1 MQEDT
6 QLERLSSIISEFR
19 DDIIRIQN
27 FLESNNIEDTSPIF
41 DDTTLLD
48 EEINTFEQE
57 QKSFITDFFKILSIS
72 VLLGEYISIT
82 NFFEK
87 LNKIEEE
94 IKILPIYGEAL
105 SNRGGAQLGKI
116 SEQIVEVSSAITI
129 AIERYKDFC
138 KHIEN
143 AYSDN
148 KKDFVFE
155 RNNTLIEKQ
164 NQKDLALE
172 NEELILYFENILK
185 VNTIDHFLSSK
196 KESIVEILNIEF
208 YFKQPSIPFFKE
220 ISNIAFQKAIFLK
233 YKWNQRQD
241 VEVSYLEDGIH
252 KELNTQEITLP
263 KLKEWEDIIN
273 LQYEFQSHWQRSIT
287 NRVKSYLK
295 IENLKDDPPKF
306 IIHQLIKYY
315 KDIAP
320 DYKKGYQIA
329 DFLLEN
335 RKKLG
340 KYNYNAYVE
349 DIFCNYALNNA
360 FSCFL
365 EQETSI
371 GTIFSKYYETEEK
384 LTPIT
389 HNYFLKYKLLNK
401 VFELLLQKYKEVS
414 KEFFINEYQEY
425 LNKCKDILTSYKEYK
440 DWSLENFNYI
450 YLLPYE
456 ESLVNFEIESKIFPV
471 FFASSF
477 VLPPSHL
484 EIEKHYKEIEEKF
497 NKLNSYLEFSLFFN
511 NETKEIKNIKENIT
525 SFSDNQTKEINEIRE
540 SVKETDKRSIETL
553 TIFTAII
560 SFIIGNVALFQFIKT
575 FYEALIFILIYV
587 IALSVFVL
595 LIFVSTKGFEK
606 IISYW
611 RFLGGFYVVLIVI
624 LGGLFC
630 LRYHSEENETKEVE
644 ELKKRIEGIE
654 ELKKRI
660 ENIETLQKPSL
671 WKKPI
676 DKKTTII
683 SDTIN

>member
-1 MQEDT
+1 MQEN
-6 QLERLSSIISEFR
+6 QLDRLFSIISEFR
-19 DDIIRIQN
+19 EDINQIQN
-27 FLESNNIEDTSPIF
+27 FLESTNIEETSPIF

-48 EEINTFEQE
+48 TKINTFEQKQE
-57 QKSFITDFFKILSIS
+57 SFIIDFFKILSIS
-72 VLLGEYISIT
+72 VLLGEYIFIDD
-82 NFFEK
+82 FFQK
-87 LNKIEEE
+87 LNKIESE
-94 IKILPIYGEAL
+94 IKKLPTYWGVLNI
-105 SNRGGAQLGKI
+105 GGAQLRKI
-116 SEQIVEVSSAITI
+116 SEQIVGVSSAITI

-208 YFKQPSIPFFKE
+208 YFKQSAIPFFKE

-233 YKWNQRQD
+233 YKWNQRQE

-273 LQYEFQSHWQRSIT
+273 LQYEYQSHWQRSIS
-287 NRVKSYLK
+287 NRVRPYLK
-295 IENLKDDPPKF
+295 IEKLKENTPKV

-320 DYKKGYQIA
+320 DSKKSYQIA

-335 RKKLG
+335 RKNSG

-365 EQETSI
+365 KRETNI
-371 GTIFSKYYETEEK
+371 ENIFSKYYETEEK
-384 LTPIT
+384 LTSIT
-389 HNYFLKYKLLNK
+389 RNYFLKYKLLNK

-425 LNKCKDILTSYKEYK
+425 LNKCKDILTSYKEHK

-450 YLLPYE
+450 YLLPYK
-456 ESLVNFEIESKIFPV
+456 ESLVNFEIESKNLPV

-511 NETKEIKNIKENIT
+511 NETKEI
-525 SFSDNQTKEINEIRE
+525 NEIRE

-575 FYEALIFILIYV
+575 FIDAIIFILSYA
-587 IALSVFVL
+587 IALSIFVL
-595 LIFVSTKGFEK
+595 LIFISTKGVEK
-606 IISYW
+606 IKSYW
-611 RFLGGFYVVLIVI
+611 IFLGVFYVVLIVI

-644 ELKKRIEGIE
+644 ELKKRIE
-654 ELKKRI
+654 
-660 ENIETLQKPSL
+660 NIETLQKPSS
-671 WKKPI
+671 KMIEIPI
-676 DKKTTII
+676 NKTSIPDSI
-683 SDTIN
+683 H

>member
-6 QLERLSSIISEFR
+6 QLERVSSIISDFR

-41 DDTTLLD
+41 DSTTLLD
-48 EEINTFEQE
+48 ENINIFEQKQE
-57 QKSFITDFFKILSIS
+57 SFITNFFKTLSVS
-72 VLLGEYISIT
+72 VLLGEYISIAD
-82 NFFEK
+82 FFEK
-87 LNKIEEE
+87 LNKIESE
-94 IKILPIYGEAL
+94 IKKLPTYWGVLNI
-105 SNRGGAQLGKI
+105 GGAQLRKI
-116 SEQIVEVSSAITI
+116 SEQIVGVSSAITI

-208 YFKQPSIPFFKE
+208 YFKQSSIPFFKE

-233 YKWNQRQD
+233 YKWNQRQE

-273 LQYEFQSHWQRSIT
+273 LQYEFQSHWQKSIT

-295 IENLKDDPPKF
+295 IENLKEDTPKV

-320 DYKKGYQIA
+320 DSKKSYQIA

-335 RKKLG
+335 RKNSG

-365 EQETSI
+365 EQETNI
-371 GTIFSKYYETEEK
+371 ENIFSKYYETEEK
-384 LTPIT
+384 LTSIT
-389 HNYFLKYKLLNK
+389 RNYFPKYKLLNK

-456 ESLVNFEIESKIFPV
+456 ESLVNFEIESKNLPV

-484 EIEKHYKEIEEKF
+484 EIEKHYKKIEEKF

-511 NETKEIKNIKENIT
+511 NETN
-525 SFSDNQTKEINEIRE
+525 EINKIKE

-560 SFIIGNVALFQFIKT
+560 SFIIGYVALFQFIKT
-575 FYEALIFILIYV
+575 FIDAIIFILSYA
-587 IALSVFVL
+587 IALSIFVL
-595 LIFVSTKGFEK
+595 LIFVYTKEAEK
-606 IISYW
+606 IKSYW
-611 RFLGGFYVVLIVI
+611 RFLGGFYAVSILL

-630 LRYHSEENETKEVE
+630 LRYHFEENERKEVE
-644 ELKKRIEGIE
+644 ELKKRIESIE

-660 ENIETLQKPSL
+660 ENIETLQKPSS
-671 WKKPI
+671 KKIEIPI
-676 DKKTTII
+676 NKTSIPDSI
-683 SDTIN
+683 H

>member
-1 MQEDT
+1 M
-6 QLERLSSIISEFR
+6 
-19 DDIIRIQN
+19 
-27 FLESNNIEDTSPIF
+27 
-41 DDTTLLD
+41 
-48 EEINTFEQE
+48 
-57 QKSFITDFFKILSIS
+57 
-72 VLLGEYISIT
+72 
-82 NFFEK
+82 
-87 LNKIEEE
+87 
-94 IKILPIYGEAL
+94 
-105 SNRGGAQLGKI
+105 
-116 SEQIVEVSSAITI
+116 
-129 AIERYKDFC
+129 
-138 KHIEN
+138 
-143 AYSDN
+143 
-148 KKDFVFE
+148 
-155 RNNTLIEKQ
+155 
-164 NQKDLALE
+164 
-172 NEELILYFENILK
+172 
-185 VNTIDHFLSSK
+185 
-196 KESIVEILNIEF
+196 
-208 YFKQPSIPFFKE
+208 
-220 ISNIAFQKAIFLK
+220 K
-233 YKWNQRQD
+233 YKWNQRQE

-263 KLKEWEDIIN
+263 ELKEWENIIN

-295 IENLKDDPPKF
+295 IDNLKEDTPKVF
-306 IIHQLIKYY
+306 IHQLIKYY

-329 DFLLEN
+329 DFLIKS
-335 RKKLG
+335 RKNSE
-340 KYNYNAYVE
+340 KYNYDAYVE

-384 LTPIT
+384 LTSIT
-389 HNYFLKYKLLNK
+389 RNYFLKYKLLNK

-425 LNKCKDILTSYKEYK
+425 LNKCKKILSSYKEHK

-450 YLLPYE
+450 YLLPYK
-456 ESLVNFEIESKIFPV
+456 ESLVNFEIESKNLPV

-484 EIEKHYKEIEEKF
+484 EIEKHYKKIEEKF

-511 NETKEIKNIKENIT
+511 NETN
-525 SFSDNQTKEINEIRE
+525 EINKIKE
-540 SVKETDKRSIETL
+540 SVKGTEKRSVETL

-595 LIFVSTKGFEK
+595 LIFISTKGFKK

-611 RFLGGFYVVLIVI
+611 IFLAGFYAVLILL

-630 LRYHSEENETKEVE
+630 LRYRFEENERKEV
-644 ELKKRIEGIE
+644 E

-660 ENIETLQKPSL
+660 ENIETQQKTSL
-671 WKKPI
+671 EKRI

>member
-6 QLERLSSIISEFR
+6 LLERLSSIISDFR
-19 DDIIRIQN
+19 DEIIRIQT
-27 FLESNNIEDTSPIF
+27 FLESTNIEDIF

-48 EEINTFEQE
+48 AKINTFEQE
-57 QKSFITDFFKILSIS
+57 QESFITDFFKILSIS

-87 LNKIEEE
+87 LKKLEDE
-94 IKILPIYGEAL
+94 IKKLPSYDGVVSSRKI
-105 SNRGGAQLGKI
+105 GAQLRKI
-116 SEQIVEVSSAITI
+116 SEQIIGVSSAITI
-129 AIERYKDFC
+129 AIEYYKDFC

-196 KESIVEILNIEF
+196 KESIIEILNIEF
-208 YFKQPSIPFFKE
+208 YFKQSSIPFFKE

-233 YKWNQRQD
+233 YKWNQRQE
-241 VEVSYLEDGIH
+241 VEFSYLEDGSH

-263 KLKEWEDIIN
+263 KLKKWEDIIN
-273 LQYEFQSHWQRSIT
+273 SQYEFQSHWQKSII

-295 IENLKDDPPKF
+295 IENLKDDTPKF

-320 DYKKGYQIA
+320 DSKKSYQIA

-335 RKKLG
+335 RKNSG
-340 KYNYNAYVE
+340 KYNYNTYVE

-371 GTIFSKYYETEEK
+371 ENIFSKYYETEEK
-384 LTPIT
+384 LTSIT
-389 HNYFLKYKLLNK
+389 RNYFLKYKLLNK

-414 KEFFINEYQEY
+414 KEIFINEYQEY

-456 ESLVNFEIESKIFPV
+456 ESLVNFEIESEIFPI

-511 NETKEIKNIKENIT
+511 NETKEIKEIK
-525 SFSDNQTKEINEIRE
+525 E
-540 SVKETDKRSIETL
+540 SVKQTDKRSVETL

-575 FYEALIFILIYV
+575 FIDAIIFILIYA
-587 IALSVFVL
+587 IALSIFVL
-595 LIFVSTKGFEK
+595 LIFVSTKELEK
-606 IISYW
+606 IKSYKKI
-611 RFLGGFYVVLIVI
+611 LICFYAVSI
-624 LGGLFC
+624 LLLVALFC
-630 LRYHSEENETKEVE
+630 LRYHFEENETKEVE
-644 ELKKRIEGIE
+644 ELKKRIE
-654 ELKKRI
+654 
-660 ENIETLQKPSL
+660 NIEALQHSSI
-671 WKKPI
+671 KK
-676 DKKTTII
+676 K
-683 SDTIN
+683 NYNR

>member
-1 MQEDT
+1 MQEN
-6 QLERLSSIISEFR
+6 QLDRLFSIISEFR
-19 DDIIRIQN
+19 EDIDQIQN
-27 FLESNNIEDTSPIF
+27 FLESNNIEDASPIF
-41 DDTTLLD
+41 DDTTLLGA
-48 EEINTFEQE
+48 EIDAFRQKQE
-57 QKSFITDFFKILSIS
+57 SFIIDFFRILSIS
-72 VLLGEYISIT
+72 VLLGEYIFIA

-87 LNKIEEE
+87 LNKIEDE
-94 IKILPIYGEAL
+94 IKKLPTYDGVVSSREIA
-105 SNRGGAQLGKI
+105 AQLRKI
-116 SEQIVEVSSAITI
+116 SEQIIDLSSAITI
-129 AIERYKDFC
+129 AIERYKDFY

-148 KKDFVFE
+148 KKDCIFE
-155 RNNTLIEKQ
+155 INSTLIKKQ

-172 NEELILYFENILK
+172 NKELISYFENILK

-196 KESIVEILNIEF
+196 KESIIEILNIEF
-208 YFKQPSIPFFKE
+208 YFKQSPIPFFTE
-220 ISNIAFQKAIFLK
+220 ISKVAFQKANFLK
-233 YKWNQRQD
+233 YKWKQRQE
-241 VEVSYLEDGIH
+241 VEFSYLEDGIH

-263 KLKEWEDIIN
+263 ELKEWENIIN
-273 LQYEFQSHWQRSIT
+273 SQYEYQSNWQRSIT

-295 IENLKDDPPKF
+295 IENLKDDIPKF

-315 KDIAP
+315 KDIGP

-329 DFLLEN
+329 DFLIKS
-335 RKKLG
+335 RKNSE
-340 KYNYNAYVE
+340 KYNYDAYVE

-384 LTPIT
+384 LTSIT
-389 HNYFLKYKLLNK
+389 RNYFLKYKLLNK

-414 KEFFINEYQEY
+414 KEIFINEYQGY
-425 LNKCKDILTSYKEYK
+425 LNKCKEILISYKEHK

-456 ESLVNFEIESKIFPV
+456 ESLVNFEIESEIFSV

-525 SFSDNQTKEINEIRE
+525 SFSDNQTKEINEIKE
-540 SVKETDKRSIETL
+540 SVKQTDKRSVETL

-575 FYEALIFILIYV
+575 FYEALIFILIYA
-587 IALSVFVL
+587 IALSAFVL
-595 LIFVSTKGFEK
+595 LIFVSTKGVEK
-606 IISYW
+606 IKSYKKILIW
-611 RFLGGFYVVLIVI
+611 FYAVSILL
-624 LGGLFC
+624 LGGLFYLC
-630 LRYHSEENETKEVE
+630 YHFEENEMKEVE
-644 ELKKRIEGIE
+644 ELKKKIEGIE

-660 ENIETLQKPSL
+660 ENIETLQKPSSE
-671 WKKPI
+671 KTI
-676 DKKTTII
+676 EKKTTII

>member
-1 MQEDT
+1 MQEN
-6 QLERLSSIISEFR
+6 QLDRLFSIISEFR
-19 DDIIRIQN
+19 EDINQIQN
-27 FLESNNIEDTSPIF
+27 FLESTNIEETSPIF

-48 EEINTFEQE
+48 AEINTFEQE
-57 QKSFITDFFKILSIS
+57 QESFITDFFKILSIS

-87 LNKIEEE
+87 LKKIEDE
-94 IKILPIYGEAL
+94 IKKLLTYDGVVSSREIA
-105 SNRGGAQLGKI
+105 AQSRKI
-116 SEQIVEVSSAITI
+116 SEQIIGVSSAITI

-196 KESIVEILNIEF
+196 KESIVEILNVEF
-208 YFKQPSIPFFKE
+208 YFKQHLSPLLKDTFEDIL
-220 ISNIAFQKAIFLK
+220 NIIFQKLNFFK
-233 YKWNQRQD
+233 YKWKQRQE
-241 VEVSYLEDGIH
+241 VEFSYLEDGSH

-263 KLKEWEDIIN
+263 ELKKWENIIN
-273 LQYEFQSHWQRSIT
+273 LQYEFQTHWQRNIT
-287 NRVKSYLK
+287 NRVKPYLK
-295 IENLKDDPPKF
+295 IENLKEDTPKVF
-306 IIHQLIKYY
+306 IHQLIKYY

-329 DFLLEN
+329 DFLIKS
-335 RKKLG
+335 RKNSE
-340 KYNYNAYVE
+340 KYNYDAYVE
-349 DIFCNYALNNA
+349 DILCNYALNNA

-365 EQETSI
+365 KEETSI
-371 GTIFSKYYETEEK
+371 ENIFSKYYETEEK
-384 LTPIT
+384 LTSIT
-389 HNYFLKYKLLNK
+389 RNYFLKYKLLNK

-414 KEFFINEYQEY
+414 KEIFINEYQGY

-456 ESLVNFEIESKIFPV
+456 ESLVNFKIESEIFPI

-511 NETKEIKNIKENIT
+511 NETN
-525 SFSDNQTKEINEIRE
+525 EINKIKE

-560 SFIIGNVALFQFIKT
+560 SFIIGDVALFQFIKT
-575 FYEALIFILIYV
+575 FIDAIIFILSYA
-587 IALSVFVL
+587 IALSIFVL
-595 LIFVSTKGFEK
+595 LIFVYTKEAEK
-606 IISYW
+606 IKSYW
-611 RFLGGFYVVLIVI
+611 RFLGGFYAVSILL

-630 LRYHSEENETKEVE
+630 LRYHFEENERKEVE
-644 ELKKRIEGIE
+644 ELKKRIESIE

-660 ENIETLQKPSL
+660 ENIETLQKPSS
-671 WKKPI
+671 KKIEIPI
-676 DKKTTII
+676 NKTSIPDSI
-683 SDTIN
+683 H

>member
-1 MQEDT
+1 MQEN
-6 QLERLSSIISEFR
+6 QLDRLFSIISEFR
-19 DDIIRIQN
+19 EDINQIQN
-27 FLESNNIEDTSPIF
+27 FLEDNNIEETSPIF
-41 DDTTLLD
+41 DSTTLLD
-48 EEINTFEQE
+48 EKINIFEQKQE
-57 QKSFITDFFKILSIS
+57 SFITNFFKTLSVS
-72 VLLGEYISIT
+72 VLLGEYISIAD
-82 NFFEK
+82 FFEK
-87 LNKIEEE
+87 LNKIEDE
-94 IKILPIYGEAL
+94 IKKLPTYDGVV
-105 SNRGGAQLGKI
+105 SNREIVAQLRKI
-116 SEQIVEVSSAITI
+116 SEQIIGLSSAITI
-129 AIERYKDFC
+129 AIECYKDFY

-148 KKDFVFE
+148 KKDFIFE
-155 RNNTLIEKQ
+155 INSTLIK
-164 NQKDLALE
+164 NQKDLPPIHK
-172 NEELILYFENILK
+172 ELISYFQNILK

-196 KESIVEILNIEF
+196 KESIIEILNVEF
-208 YFKQPSIPFFKE
+208 FFKQSPPPSFKD
-220 ISNIAFQKAIFLK
+220 IYNIAFQKANFLK
-233 YKWNQRQD
+233 YKWNQRQE
-241 VEVSYLEDGIH
+241 VEVSYLEDGSH

-263 KLKEWEDIIN
+263 ELKKWEDIIN
-273 LQYEFQSHWQRSIT
+273 SQYEFQSHRQKSIT

-295 IENLKDDPPKF
+295 IENLKDDTPKF

-329 DFLLEN
+329 DFLIKS
-335 RKKLG
+335 RKNSE
-340 KYNYNAYVE
+340 KYNYDAYVE

-365 EQETSI
+365 KQETSI
-371 GTIFSKYYETEEK
+371 ENIFSKYYETEEK
-384 LTPIT
+384 LTSIT
-389 HNYFLKYKLLNK
+389 RNYFLKYKFLNK
-401 VFELLLQKYKEVS
+401 VFELLLQKCKEVS

-450 YLLPYE
+450 YLLPYK
-456 ESLVNFEIESKIFPV
+456 ESLVDFKIESKNLPI

-575 FYEALIFILIYV
+575 FIDAIIFILSYA
-587 IALSVFVL
+587 IALSIFVL
-595 LIFVSTKGFEK
+595 LIFVFTKGVEK
-606 IISYW
+606 IKSYKNILIW
-611 RFLGGFYVVLIVI
+611 FYLALIVI

-630 LRYHSEENETKEVE
+630 LRYHFEENEMEEVE
-644 ELKKRIEGIE
+644 ELKKKIEGIE

-660 ENIETLQKPSL
+660 ENIETLQKPSS
-671 WKKPI
+671 KKIEIPI
-676 DKKTTII
+676 NKTSIPDSI
-683 SDTIN
+683 H

>member
-1 MQEDT
+1 M
-6 QLERLSSIISEFR
+6 
-19 DDIIRIQN
+19 
-27 FLESNNIEDTSPIF
+27 
-41 DDTTLLD
+41 
-48 EEINTFEQE
+48 
-57 QKSFITDFFKILSIS
+57 
-72 VLLGEYISIT
+72 
-82 NFFEK
+82 
-87 LNKIEEE
+87 
-94 IKILPIYGEAL
+94 
-105 SNRGGAQLGKI
+105 
-116 SEQIVEVSSAITI
+116 
-129 AIERYKDFC
+129 
-138 KHIEN
+138 
-143 AYSDN
+143 
-148 KKDFVFE
+148 
-155 RNNTLIEKQ
+155 
-164 NQKDLALE
+164 
-172 NEELILYFENILK
+172 
-185 VNTIDHFLSSK
+185 
-196 KESIVEILNIEF
+196 
-208 YFKQPSIPFFKE
+208 
-220 ISNIAFQKAIFLK
+220 K
-233 YKWNQRQD
+233 YKWNQRQE

-273 LQYEFQSHWQRSIT
+273 LQYEYQSHWQRSIS
-287 NRVKSYLK
+287 NRVRPYLK
-295 IENLKDDPPKF
+295 IEKLKENTPKV

-320 DYKKGYQIA
+320 DSKKSYQIA

-335 RKKLG
+335 RKNSG

-371 GTIFSKYYETEEK
+371 ENIFSKYYETEEK
-384 LTPIT
+384 LTSIT
-389 HNYFLKYKLLNK
+389 RNYFLKYKLLNK

-425 LNKCKDILTSYKEYK
+425 LNKCKDILTSYKEHK

-450 YLLPYE
+450 YLLPYK
-456 ESLVNFEIESKIFPV
+456 ESLVNFEIESKNLPV

-511 NETKEIKNIKENIT
+511 NETKEI
-525 SFSDNQTKEINEIRE
+525 NEIRE

-575 FYEALIFILIYV
+575 FIDAIIFILSYA
-587 IALSVFVL
+587 IALSIFVL
-595 LIFVSTKGFEK
+595 LIFISTKGVEK
-606 IISYW
+606 IKSYW
-611 RFLGGFYVVLIVI
+611 IFLGVFYVVLIVI

-644 ELKKRIEGIE
+644 ELKKRIE
-654 ELKKRI
+654 
-660 ENIETLQKPSL
+660 NIETLQKPSS
-671 WKKPI
+671 KMIEIPI
-676 DKKTTII
+676 NKTSIPDSI
-683 SDTIN
+683 H

>member
-1 MQEDT
+1 MQEN
-6 QLERLSSIISEFR
+6 QLDRLFSIISEFR
-19 DDIIRIQN
+19 EDINQIQN
-27 FLESNNIEDTSPIF
+27 FLESTNIEETSPIF

-48 EEINTFEQE
+48 AEINTFEQE
-57 QKSFITDFFKILSIS
+57 QESFIIDFFKILSIS
-72 VLLGEYISIT
+72 VLLGEYIFIDD
-82 NFFEK
+82 FFQK
-87 LNKIEEE
+87 LNKIESE
-94 IKILPIYGEAL
+94 IKKLPTYWGVLNI
-105 SNRGGAQLGKI
+105 GGAQLRKI
-116 SEQIVEVSSAITI
+116 SEQIVGVSSAITI

-208 YFKQPSIPFFKE
+208 YFKQSSIPFFKE

-233 YKWNQRQD
+233 YKWNQRQE
-241 VEVSYLEDGIH
+241 VKVSYLEDGSH

-263 KLKEWEDIIN
+263 ELKKWEDIIN
-273 LQYEFQSHWQRSIT
+273 SQQYEYQSHWQRSVT
-287 NRVKSYLK
+287 KNRVISYLK
-295 IENLKDDPPKF
+295 IENLKENTPKF

-329 DFLLEN
+329 DFLFKS
-335 RKKLG
+335 RKNSE
-340 KYNYNAYVE
+340 KYNYDAYVE

-365 EQETSI
+365 KRETSI
-371 GTIFSKYYETEEK
+371 ENIFSKYYETEEK
-384 LTPIT
+384 LTSIT
-389 HNYFLKYKLLNK
+389 RNYFLKYKLLNK

-414 KEFFINEYQEY
+414 KEIFINKYEVY

-456 ESLVNFEIESKIFPV
+456 ESLVNFEIESEIFPV

-511 NETKEIKNIKENIT
+511 NETKEIKSIKENIT
-525 SFSDNQTKEINEIRE
+525 LFSDNQTKEINEIKE
-540 SVKETDKRSIETL
+540 SVKQTDKRSIETL

-560 SFIIGNVALFQFIKT
+560 SFIIGNVALFKFIKT
-575 FYEALIFILIYV
+575 FYEALIFILIYA
-587 IALSVFVL
+587 IALSIFVL
-595 LIFVSTKGFEK
+595 LIFVSTKGVEEIKSYKK
-606 IISYW
+606 ILIW
-611 RFLGGFYVVLIVI
+611 FYAVSILL

-630 LRYHSEENETKEVE
+630 LRYHFEENERKEVE
-644 ELKKRIEGIE
+644 ELKKRIEKIDA
-654 ELKKRI
+654 LQHSSIKKKNYNR
-660 ENIETLQKPSL
+660 
-671 WKKPI
+671 
-676 DKKTTII
+676 
-683 SDTIN
+683 

>member
-6 QLERLSSIISEFR
+6 QLERLSSIISDFR

-27 FLESNNIEDTSPIF
+27 FLESTNIEETSPIF

-48 EEINTFEQE
+48 AEINTFEQE
-57 QKSFITDFFKILSIS
+57 QESFIIDFFKILSIS
-72 VLLGEYISIT
+72 VLLGEYIFIDD
-82 NFFEK
+82 FFQK
-87 LNKIEEE
+87 LNKIESE
-94 IKILPIYGEAL
+94 IKKLPTYWGVLNI
-105 SNRGGAQLGKI
+105 GGAQLRKI
-116 SEQIVEVSSAITI
+116 SEQIVGVSSAITI

-208 YFKQPSIPFFKE
+208 YFKQSSIPFFKE
-220 ISNIAFQKAIFLK
+220 ISNIAFQKANFLK
-233 YKWNQRQD
+233 YKWNQRQE
-241 VEVSYLEDGIH
+241 VEVSYLEDGSH

-263 KLKEWEDIIN
+263 ELKKWEDIIN
-273 LQYEFQSHWQRSIT
+273 LQYEFQTHWQRNIT
-287 NRVKSYLK
+287 NRVKPYLK
-295 IENLKDDPPKF
+295 IENLKEDTPKF

-320 DYKKGYQIA
+320 DYKRGYQIA
-329 DFLLEN
+329 DFLIKS
-335 RKKLG
+335 RKNSG
-340 KYNYNAYVE
+340 KYKYNTYVE

-371 GTIFSKYYETEEK
+371 ENIFSKYYETEEK
-384 LTPIT
+384 LTSIT
-389 HNYFLKYKLLNK
+389 RNYFLKYKLLNK

-414 KEFFINEYQEY
+414 KEIFINEYQEY
-425 LNKCKDILTSYKEYK
+425 LDKCKDILTSYKEYK

-456 ESLVNFEIESKIFPV
+456 ESLVNFEIESEKFPV

-511 NETKEIKNIKENIT
+511 NETN
-525 SFSDNQTKEINEIRE
+525 EINKIKE
-540 SVKETDKRSIETL
+540 SVKQTDKRSVETL

-560 SFIIGNVALFQFIKT
+560 SFIIGNVSLFQFIKA
-575 FYEALIFILIYV
+575 FYEALIFILIYA
-587 IALSVFVL
+587 IALSAFVL
-595 LIFVSTKGFEK
+595 LIFVSTKGVEK
-606 IISYW
+606 IKSYKKIFIW
-611 RFLGGFYVVLIVI
+611 FYAVSILL

-630 LRYHSEENETKEVE
+630 LRYHFEENKRKEVE
-644 ELKKRIEGIE
+644 ELKKRIE
-654 ELKKRI
+654 
-660 ENIETLQKPSL
+660 NIEALQHSSI
-671 WKKPI
+671 KK
-676 DKKTTII
+676 K
-683 SDTIN
+683 NYNR

>member
-1 MQEDT
+1 MQEN
-6 QLERLSSIISEFR
+6 QLDRLFSITSEFKE
-19 DDIIRIQN
+19 DINQIQN
-27 FLESNNIEDTSPIF
+27 FLENSNVEETSPMF
-41 DDTTLLD
+41 DDTTLFD
-48 EEINTFEQE
+48 EEINAFEQE
-57 QKSFITDFFKILSIS
+57 QESFIIDFFKILSIS
-72 VLLGEYISIT
+72 VLLGEYIFIDD
-82 NFFEK
+82 FFQK
-87 LNKIEEE
+87 LNKIESE
-94 IKILPIYGEAL
+94 IKKLPTYWGVLNI
-105 SNRGGAQLGKI
+105 GGVQLRKI
-116 SEQIVEVSSAITI
+116 SEQIVGVSSAITI

-143 AYSDN
+143 AYSDD
-148 KKDFVFE
+148 KKDFIFE

-196 KESIVEILNIEF
+196 KESIIEILNIEF
-208 YFKQPSIPFFKE
+208 YFKQSPIPFFTE
-220 ISNIAFQKAIFLK
+220 ISKVAFQKANFLK
-233 YKWNQRQD
+233 YKWKQRQE
-241 VEVSYLEDGIH
+241 VEFSYLEDGIH

-273 LQYEFQSHWQRSIT
+273 SQQYEYQSHWQRSVT
-287 NRVKSYLK
+287 KNRVISYLK
-295 IENLKDDPPKF
+295 IENLKDDTPKF

-329 DFLLEN
+329 DFLIKS
-335 RKKLG
+335 RKNSE
-340 KYNYNAYVE
+340 KYNYDAYVE

-365 EQETSI
+365 KQETSI
-371 GTIFSKYYETEEK
+371 ENIFSKYYETEEK
-384 LTPIT
+384 LTSIT
-389 HNYFLKYKLLNK
+389 RNYFLKYKLLNK

-414 KEFFINEYQEY
+414 KDFFINEYQEY
-425 LNKCKDILTSYKEYK
+425 LNKCKEILISYKEYK

-456 ESLVNFEIESKIFPV
+456 ESVVNFEIENKNLPV

-511 NETKEIKNIKENIT
+511 NETKEIKDIKENIT
-525 SFSDNQTKEINEIRE
+525 LFSDNQTKEINEIKE
-540 SVKETDKRSIETL
+540 SVKQTDKRSVETL

-575 FYEALIFILIYV
+575 FYEALIFILIYA
-587 IALSVFVL
+587 IALSAFVL
-595 LIFVSTKGFEK
+595 LIFVSTKGVEK
-606 IISYW
+606 IKSYKKILIW
-611 RFLGGFYVVLIVI
+611 FYAVSILLLGV
-624 LGGLFC
+624 LFC

-644 ELKKRIEGIE
+644 ELKK
-654 ELKKRI
+654 KI
-660 ENIETLQKPSL
+660 ENIEALQHSSI
-671 WKKPI
+671 KK
-676 DKKTTII
+676 K
-683 SDTIN
+683 NYNR

>member
-6 QLERLSSIISEFR
+6 QLERLSSIISDFR

-27 FLESNNIEDTSPIF
+27 FLESTNIEETSPIF

-48 EEINTFEQE
+48 AEINTFEQE
-57 QKSFITDFFKILSIS
+57 QESFIIDFFKILSIS
-72 VLLGEYISIT
+72 VLLGEYIFIDD
-82 NFFEK
+82 FFQK
-87 LNKIEEE
+87 LNKIESE
-94 IKILPIYGEAL
+94 IKKLPTYWGVLNI
-105 SNRGGAQLGKI
+105 GGAQLRKI
-116 SEQIVEVSSAITI
+116 SEQIVGVSSAITI

-208 YFKQPSIPFFKE
+208 YFKQSSIPFFKE
-220 ISNIAFQKAIFLK
+220 ISNIAFQKANFLK
-233 YKWNQRQD
+233 YKWNQRQE
-241 VEVSYLEDGIH
+241 VEVSYLEDGSH

-263 KLKEWEDIIN
+263 ELKKWEDIIN
-273 LQYEFQSHWQRSIT
+273 LQYEFQTHWQRNIT
-287 NRVKSYLK
+287 NRVKPYLK
-295 IENLKDDPPKF
+295 IENLKEDTPKVF
-306 IIHQLIKYY
+306 IHQLIKYY

-335 RKKLG
+335 RKNSG
-340 KYNYNAYVE
+340 KYNYNTYVE

-365 EQETSI
+365 KQETSI
-371 GTIFSKYYETEEK
+371 ENIFSKYYETEEK
-384 LTPIT
+384 LTSIT
-389 HNYFLKYKLLNK
+389 RNYFLKYKLLNK

-414 KEFFINEYQEY
+414 KEIFINKYQEY

-456 ESLVNFEIESKIFPV
+456 ESLVNFEIESEIFPV

-484 EIEKHYKEIEEKF
+484 EIEKHYKEIEEKY

-511 NETKEIKNIKENIT
+511 NETN
-525 SFSDNQTKEINEIRE
+525 EINKIKE
-540 SVKETDKRSIETL
+540 SVKGTEKRSVETL

-560 SFIIGNVALFQFIKT
+560 SFIIGNVSLFQFIKA
-575 FYEALIFILIYV
+575 FYEALIFILIYA
-587 IALSVFVL
+587 IALSAFVL
-595 LIFVSTKGFEK
+595 LIFVSTIRG
-606 IISYW
+606 
-611 RFLGGFYVVLIVI
+611 
-624 LGGLFC
+624 
-630 LRYHSEENETKEVE
+630 
-644 ELKKRIEGIE
+644 
-654 ELKKRI
+654 
-660 ENIETLQKPSL
+660 
-671 WKKPI
+671 
-676 DKKTTII
+676 
-683 SDTIN
+683 

>member
-1 MQEDT
+1 MQEN
-6 QLERLSSIISEFR
+6 QLDRLFSIISEFR
-19 DDIIRIQN
+19 EDINQIQN
-27 FLESNNIEDTSPIF
+27 FLESTNIEETSPIF

-48 EEINTFEQE
+48 TKINTFEQKQE
-57 QKSFITDFFKILSIS
+57 SFIIDFFKILSIS
-72 VLLGEYISIT
+72 VLLGEYIFIDD
-82 NFFEK
+82 FFQK
-87 LNKIEEE
+87 LNKIESE
-94 IKILPIYGEAL
+94 IKKLPTYWGVLNI
-105 SNRGGAQLGKI
+105 GGAQLRKI
-116 SEQIVEVSSAITI
+116 SEQIVGVSSAITI

-208 YFKQPSIPFFKE
+208 YFKQSSIPFFKE

-233 YKWNQRQD
+233 YKWNQRQE

-273 LQYEFQSHWQRSIT
+273 LQYEFQSHWQKSIT

-295 IENLKDDPPKF
+295 IENLKEDTPKV

-320 DYKKGYQIA
+320 DSKKSYQIA

-335 RKKLG
+335 RKNSG

-365 EQETSI
+365 EQETNI
-371 GTIFSKYYETEEK
+371 ENIFSKYYETEEK
-384 LTPIT
+384 LTSIT
-389 HNYFLKYKLLNK
+389 RNYFPKYKLLNK

-456 ESLVNFEIESKIFPV
+456 ESLVNFEIESKNLPV

-484 EIEKHYKEIEEKF
+484 EIEKHYKKIEEKF

-511 NETKEIKNIKENIT
+511 NETN
-525 SFSDNQTKEINEIRE
+525 EINKIKE

-560 SFIIGNVALFQFIKT
+560 SFIIGDVALFQFIKT
-575 FYEALIFILIYV
+575 FIDAIIFILSYA
-587 IALSVFVL
+587 IALSIFVL
-595 LIFVSTKGFEK
+595 LIFVYTKEAEK
-606 IISYW
+606 IKSYW
-611 RFLGGFYVVLIVI
+611 RFLGGFYAVSILL

-630 LRYHSEENETKEVE
+630 LRYHFEENERKEVE
-644 ELKKRIEGIE
+644 ELKKRIESIE

-660 ENIETLQKPSL
+660 ENIETLQKPSS
-671 WKKPI
+671 KKIEIPI
-676 DKKTTII
+676 NKTSIPDSI
-683 SDTIN
+683 H

>member
-6 QLERLSSIISEFR
+6 QLERLSSIISDFR

-27 FLESNNIEDTSPIF
+27 FLESTNIEETSPIF

-48 EEINTFEQE
+48 AEINTFEQE
-57 QKSFITDFFKILSIS
+57 QESFIIDFFKILSIS
-72 VLLGEYISIT
+72 VLLGEYIFIDD
-82 NFFEK
+82 FFQK
-87 LNKIEEE
+87 LNKIESE
-94 IKILPIYGEAL
+94 IKKLPTYWGVLNI
-105 SNRGGAQLGKI
+105 GGAQLQKI
-116 SEQIVEVSSAITI
+116 SEQIVGVSSAITI

-208 YFKQPSIPFFKE
+208 YFKQSSIPFFKE
-220 ISNIAFQKAIFLK
+220 ISNIAFQKANFLK
-233 YKWNQRQD
+233 YKWNQRQE
-241 VEVSYLEDGIH
+241 VEVSYLEDGSH

-263 KLKEWEDIIN
+263 ELKKWEDIIN
-273 LQYEFQSHWQRSIT
+273 LQYEFQTHWQRNIT
-287 NRVKSYLK
+287 NRVKPYLK
-295 IENLKDDPPKF
+295 IENLKEDTPKVF
-306 IIHQLIKYY
+306 IHQLIKYY

-335 RKKLG
+335 RKNSG
-340 KYNYNAYVE
+340 KYNYNTYVE

-365 EQETSI
+365 KQETSI
-371 GTIFSKYYETEEK
+371 ENIFSKYYETEEK
-384 LTPIT
+384 LTSIT
-389 HNYFLKYKLLNK
+389 RNYFLKYKLLNK

-414 KEFFINEYQEY
+414 KEIFINKYQEY

-456 ESLVNFEIESKIFPV
+456 ESLVNFEIESEIFPV

-484 EIEKHYKEIEEKF
+484 EIEKHYKEIEEKY

-511 NETKEIKNIKENIT
+511 NETN
-525 SFSDNQTKEINEIRE
+525 EINKIKE
-540 SVKETDKRSIETL
+540 SVKGTEKRSVETL

-560 SFIIGNVALFQFIKT
+560 SFIIGNVSLFQFIKA
-575 FYEALIFILIYV
+575 FYEALIFILIYA
-587 IALSVFVL
+587 IALSAFVL
-595 LIFVSTKGFEK
+595 LIFVSTKGVEK
-606 IISYW
+606 IKSYKKIFIW
-611 RFLGGFYVVLIVI
+611 FYAVSILL

-630 LRYHSEENETKEVE
+630 LRYHFEENERKEVE
-644 ELKKRIEGIE
+644 ELKKRIEKIE
-654 ELKKRI
+654 ALQHSSIKKKNYNR
-660 ENIETLQKPSL
+660 
-671 WKKPI
+671 
-676 DKKTTII
+676 
-683 SDTIN
+683 

>member
-6 QLERLSSIISEFR
+6 QLERLSSIISEFKE
-19 DDIIRIQN
+19 DIIQIQT
-27 FLESNNIEDTSPIF
+27 FLESNNIEDTSPMF
-41 DDTTLLD
+41 DNTTLFD
-48 EEINTFEQE
+48 EEINAFEQE
-57 QKSFITDFFKILSIS
+57 QESFIIDFFRILSIS
-72 VLLGEYISIT
+72 VLLGEYISIAD
-82 NFFEK
+82 FFQK
-87 LNKIEEE
+87 LNKIEKE
-94 IKILPIYGEAL
+94 IKKLPIYGEAL
-105 SNRGGAQLGKI
+105 SNRGGTPLRKI
-116 SEQIVEVSSAITI
+116 SEQIVGIGSAITI

-148 KKDFVFE
+148 KKDFIFE
-155 RNNTLIEKQ
+155 INSTLEK
-164 NQKDLALE
+164 NQKDLPPIHK
-172 NEELILYFENILK
+172 ELISYFQNILK

-208 YFKQPSIPFFKE
+208 YFKQSPIPFFTE
-220 ISNIAFQKAIFLK
+220 ISNIAFQKANFLK
-233 YKWNQRQD
+233 YKWKQRQE
-241 VEVSYLEDGIH
+241 VEFSYLEDSTH

-263 KLKEWEDIIN
+263 ELKEWENIIN
-273 LQYEFQSHWQRSIT
+273 LQYEFQSHWQKSIT

-295 IENLKDDPPKF
+295 IENLKDDTPKF

-329 DFLLEN
+329 DFLIKS
-335 RKKLG
+335 RKNSE
-340 KYNYNAYVE
+340 KYNYDAYVE

-365 EQETSI
+365 KQETSI
-371 GTIFSKYYETEEK
+371 ENIFSKYYETEEK
-384 LTPIT
+384 LTSIT
-389 HNYFLKYKLLNK
+389 RNYFLKYKFLNK
-401 VFELLLQKYKEVS
+401 VFELLLQKCKEVS

-450 YLLPYE
+450 YLLPYK
-456 ESLVNFEIESKIFPV
+456 ESLVDFKIESKNLPI

-484 EIEKHYKEIEEKF
+484 EIEKHYKEIEEKY
-497 NKLNSYLEFSLFFN
+497 NKLNSYLEFTLFFN
-511 NETKEIKNIKENIT
+511 NETNEINKIKESIKGT
-525 SFSDNQTKEINEIRE
+525 E
-540 SVKETDKRSIETL
+540 KRSVETL

-595 LIFVSTKGFEK
+595 LIFVSTKGFKK
-606 IISYW
+606 IIFYW
-611 RFLGGFYVVLIVI
+611 RFLGCFYAVLILL

-630 LRYHSEENETKEVE
+630 LRYHFEENETKEVE
-644 ELKKRIEGIE
+644 ELKKRIEKIE
-654 ELKKRI
+654 ALQHSSIKKKNYNR
-660 ENIETLQKPSL
+660 
-671 WKKPI
+671 
-676 DKKTTII
+676 
-683 SDTIN
+683 

>member
-1 MQEDT
+1 MQEN
-6 QLERLSSIISEFR
+6 QLDRLFSIISEFR
-19 DDIIRIQN
+19 EDINQIQN
-27 FLESNNIEDTSPIF
+27 FLEDNNIEETSPIF

-48 EEINTFEQE
+48 TKINTFEQKQE
-57 QKSFITDFFKILSIS
+57 SFIIDFFKILSIS
-72 VLLGEYISIT
+72 VLLGEYIFIDD
-82 NFFEK
+82 FFQK
-87 LNKIEEE
+87 LNKIESE
-94 IKILPIYGEAL
+94 IKKLPTYWGVLNI
-105 SNRGGAQLGKI
+105 GGAQLRKI
-116 SEQIVEVSSAITI
+116 SEQIVGVSSAITI

-208 YFKQPSIPFFKE
+208 YFKQSPIPFFKE
-220 ISNIAFQKAIFLK
+220 NSNIAFQKANFLK
-233 YKWNQRQD
+233 YKWKQRQE
-241 VEVSYLEDGIH
+241 VEFSYLEDSTH

-263 KLKEWEDIIN
+263 ELKEWENIIN
-273 LQYEFQSHWQRSIT
+273 LQYEYQSNWQKSIT

-295 IENLKDDPPKF
+295 IENLKDDTPKF

-329 DFLLEN
+329 DFLIKS
-335 RKKLG
+335 RKNSE
-340 KYNYNAYVE
+340 KYNYDAYVE

-365 EQETSI
+365 KQETGI
-371 GTIFSKYYETEEK
+371 ENIFSKYYETEEK
-384 LTPIT
+384 LTSIT
-389 HNYFLKYKLLNK
+389 RNYFLKYKFLNK
-401 VFELLLQKYKEVS
+401 VFELLLQKCKEVS

-450 YLLPYE
+450 YLLPYK
-456 ESLVNFEIESKIFPV
+456 ESLVDFKIESKNLPI

-484 EIEKHYKEIEEKF
+484 EIEKHYKEIEEKY
-497 NKLNSYLEFSLFFN
+497 NKLNSYLEFTLFFN
-511 NETKEIKNIKENIT
+511 NETNEINKIKESIKGT
-525 SFSDNQTKEINEIRE
+525 E
-540 SVKETDKRSIETL
+540 KRSVETL

-595 LIFVSTKGFEK
+595 LIFVSTKGFKK

-611 RFLGGFYVVLIVI
+611 RFLGCFYAVLILL

-630 LRYHSEENETKEVE
+630 LRYHFEENETKEVE
-644 ELKKRIEGIE
+644 ELKKKIEGIE

-660 ENIETLQKPSL
+660 ENIEILQKPSS
-671 WKKPI
+671 KKIETPI
-676 DKKTTII
+676 NKTSIPDSI
-683 SDTIN
+683 H

>member
-6 QLERLSSIISEFR
+6 QLERLSSIISDFR

-27 FLESNNIEDTSPIF
+27 FLESTNIEETSPIF

-48 EEINTFEQE
+48 AEINTFEQE
-57 QKSFITDFFKILSIS
+57 QESFIIDFFKILSIS
-72 VLLGEYISIT
+72 VLLGEYIFIDD
-82 NFFEK
+82 FFQK
-87 LNKIEEE
+87 LNKIESE
-94 IKILPIYGEAL
+94 IKKLPTYWGVLNI
-105 SNRGGAQLGKI
+105 GGAQLRKI
-116 SEQIVEVSSAITI
+116 SEQIVGVSSAITI

-208 YFKQPSIPFFKE
+208 YFKQSSIPFFKE

-233 YKWNQRQD
+233 YKWNQRQE
-241 VEVSYLEDGIH
+241 VEVSYLEDGSH

-263 KLKEWEDIIN
+263 ELKKWEDIIN
-273 LQYEFQSHWQRSIT
+273 LQYEFQTHWQRNIT
-287 NRVKSYLK
+287 NRVKPYLK
-295 IENLKDDPPKF
+295 IENLKEDTPKVF
-306 IIHQLIKYY
+306 IHQLIKYY

-329 DFLLEN
+329 DFLIKS
-335 RKKLG
+335 RKNSE
-340 KYNYNAYVE
+340 KYNYDAYVE
-349 DIFCNYALNNA
+349 DILCNYALNNA

-365 EQETSI
+365 KQETSI
-371 GTIFSKYYETEEK
+371 ENIFSKYYETEEK
-384 LTPIT
+384 LTSIT
-389 HNYFLKYKLLNK
+389 RNYFLKYKLLNK

-414 KEFFINEYQEY
+414 KEIFINKYQEY

-456 ESLVNFEIESKIFPV
+456 ESLVNFEIESEIFPV

-484 EIEKHYKEIEEKF
+484 EIEKHYKEIEEKY

-511 NETKEIKNIKENIT
+511 NETN
-525 SFSDNQTKEINEIRE
+525 EINKIKE
-540 SVKETDKRSIETL
+540 SVKGTEKRSVETL

-560 SFIIGNVALFQFIKT
+560 SFIIGNVSLFQFIKA
-575 FYEALIFILIYV
+575 FYEALIFILIYA
-587 IALSVFVL
+587 IALSAFVL
-595 LIFVSTKGFEK
+595 LIFVSTIRG
-606 IISYW
+606 
-611 RFLGGFYVVLIVI
+611 
-624 LGGLFC
+624 
-630 LRYHSEENETKEVE
+630 
-644 ELKKRIEGIE
+644 
-654 ELKKRI
+654 
-660 ENIETLQKPSL
+660 
-671 WKKPI
+671 
-676 DKKTTII
+676 
-683 SDTIN
+683 

>member
-1 MQEDT
+1 MQEN
-6 QLERLSSIISEFR
+6 QLDRLFSIISEFR
-19 DDIIRIQN
+19 EDINQIQN
-27 FLESNNIEDTSPIF
+27 FLESTNIEETSPIF

-48 EEINTFEQE
+48 TKINTFEQKQE
-57 QKSFITDFFKILSIS
+57 SFIIDFFKILSIS
-72 VLLGEYISIT
+72 VLLGEYIFIDD
-82 NFFEK
+82 FFQK
-87 LNKIEEE
+87 LNKIESE
-94 IKILPIYGEAL
+94 IKKLPTYWGVLNI
-105 SNRGGAQLGKI
+105 GGAQLRKI
-116 SEQIVEVSSAITI
+116 SEQIVGVSSAITI

-208 YFKQPSIPFFKE
+208 YFKQSSIPFFKE

-233 YKWNQRQD
+233 YKWNQRQE

-273 LQYEFQSHWQRSIT
+273 LQYEYQSHWQRSIS
-287 NRVKSYLK
+287 NRVRPYLK
-295 IENLKDDPPKF
+295 IEKLKENTPKV

-320 DYKKGYQIA
+320 DSKKSYQIA

-335 RKKLG
+335 RKNSG

-365 EQETSI
+365 KRETNI
-371 GTIFSKYYETEEK
+371 ENIFSKYYETEEK
-384 LTPIT
+384 LTSIT
-389 HNYFLKYKLLNK
+389 RNYFLKYKLLNK

-425 LNKCKDILTSYKEYK
+425 LNKCKDILTSYKEHK

-450 YLLPYE
+450 YLLPYK
-456 ESLVNFEIESKIFPV
+456 ESLVNFEIESKNLPV

-511 NETKEIKNIKENIT
+511 NETKEI
-525 SFSDNQTKEINEIRE
+525 NEIRE

-575 FYEALIFILIYV
+575 FIDAIIFILSYA
-587 IALSVFVL
+587 IALSIFVL
-595 LIFVSTKGFEK
+595 LIFISTKGVEK
-606 IISYW
+606 IKSYW
-611 RFLGGFYVVLIVI
+611 IFLGVFYVVLIVI

-644 ELKKRIEGIE
+644 ELKKRIE
-654 ELKKRI
+654 
-660 ENIETLQKPSL
+660 NIETLQKPSS
-671 WKKPI
+671 KMIEIPI
-676 DKKTTII
+676 NKTSIPDSI
-683 SDTIN
+683 H

>member
-1 MQEDT
+1 MQEN
-6 QLERLSSIISEFR
+6 QLDRLFSIISEFR
-19 DDIIRIQN
+19 EDIDQIQN
-27 FLESNNIEDTSPIF
+27 FLESNNIEDASPIF
-41 DDTTLLD
+41 DDTTLLGA
-48 EEINTFEQE
+48 EIDAFGQKQE
-57 QKSFITDFFKILSIS
+57 SFIIDFFRILSIS
-72 VLLGEYISIT
+72 VLLGEYIFIA

-87 LNKIEEE
+87 LNKIEDE
-94 IKILPIYGEAL
+94 IKKLPTYDGVVSSREIA
-105 SNRGGAQLGKI
+105 AQLRKI
-116 SEQIVEVSSAITI
+116 SEQIIDLSSAITI
-129 AIERYKDFC
+129 AIERYKDFY

-148 KKDFVFE
+148 KKDCIFE
-155 RNNTLIEKQ
+155 INSTLIK
-164 NQKDLALE
+164 NQKDLPPIHKD
-172 NEELILYFENILK
+172 LISYFQNILK
-185 VNTIDHFLSSK
+185 VNTIDHFLSSR
-196 KESIVEILNIEF
+196 KESIIEILNVEF
-208 YFKQPSIPFFKE
+208 FFEQSSPPSFKDIY
-220 ISNIAFQKAIFLK
+220 NIAFQKANFLK
-233 YKWNQRQD
+233 YKWKQRQE
-241 VEVSYLEDGIH
+241 VEFSYLEDGSH

-273 LQYEFQSHWQRSIT
+273 SQYEFQSHWQKSIT
-287 NRVKSYLK
+287 NRVESYLK
-295 IENLKDDPPKF
+295 IENLKDDTPKF

-329 DFLLEN
+329 DFLIKSRQNSE
-335 RKKLG
+335 

-365 EQETSI
+365 KRETNI
-371 GTIFSKYYETEEK
+371 ENIFSKYYETEEK
-384 LTPIT
+384 LTSIT
-389 HNYFLKYKLLNK
+389 RNYFLKYKLLNK

-414 KEFFINEYQEY
+414 KEIFINEYQEY
-425 LNKCKDILTSYKEYK
+425 LNNCKEILSSYKEYK

-450 YLLPYE
+450 YLLPYK
-456 ESLVNFEIESKIFPV
+456 ESLVNFEIESKNLPV

-575 FYEALIFILIYV
+575 FIDAIIFILSYA
-587 IALSVFVL
+587 IALSIFVL
-595 LIFVSTKGFEK
+595 LIFVSTKGVEK
-606 IISYW
+606 IKSYKNMLIW
-611 RFLGGFYVVLIVI
+611 FYAVSILL
-624 LGGLFC
+624 LGGLFY
-630 LRYHSEENETKEVE
+630 LRYHFEENEMKEVE
-644 ELKKRIEGIE
+644 ELKKKIEGIE

-660 ENIETLQKPSL
+660 ENIETLQKPSSE
-671 WKKPI
+671 KTI
-676 DKKTTII
+676 EKKTTII

>member
-6 QLERLSSIISEFR
+6 LLERLSSIISDFR
-19 DDIIRIQN
+19 DEIIRIQT
-27 FLESNNIEDTSPIF
+27 FLESTNIEDIF

-48 EEINTFEQE
+48 AKINTFEQE
-57 QKSFITDFFKILSIS
+57 QESFITDFFKILSIS

-87 LNKIEEE
+87 LKKLEDE
-94 IKILPIYGEAL
+94 IKKLPSYDGVVSSRKI
-105 SNRGGAQLGKI
+105 GAQLRKI
-116 SEQIVEVSSAITI
+116 SEQIIGVSSAITI
-129 AIERYKDFC
+129 AIEYYKDFC

-196 KESIVEILNIEF
+196 KESIIEILNIEF
-208 YFKQPSIPFFKE
+208 YFKQSSIPFFKE

-233 YKWNQRQD
+233 YKWNQRQE
-241 VEVSYLEDGIH
+241 VEFSYLEDGSH

-263 KLKEWEDIIN
+263 KLKKWEDIIN
-273 LQYEFQSHWQRSIT
+273 SQYEFQSHWQKSII

-295 IENLKDDPPKF
+295 IENLKDDTPKF

-320 DYKKGYQIA
+320 DSKKSYQIA

-335 RKKLG
+335 RKNSG
-340 KYNYNAYVE
+340 KYNYNTYVE

-371 GTIFSKYYETEEK
+371 ENIFSKYYETEEK
-384 LTPIT
+384 LTSIT
-389 HNYFLKYKLLNK
+389 RNYFLKYKLLNK

-414 KEFFINEYQEY
+414 KEIFINEYQEY

-456 ESLVNFEIESKIFPV
+456 ESLVNFEIESEIFPI

-511 NETKEIKNIKENIT
+511 NETKEIKEIK
-525 SFSDNQTKEINEIRE
+525 E
-540 SVKETDKRSIETL
+540 SVKQTDKRSVETL

-575 FYEALIFILIYV
+575 FIDAIIFILSYA
-587 IALSVFVL
+587 IALSIFVL
-595 LIFVSTKGFEK
+595 LIFVSTKGVEK
-606 IISYW
+606 IKSYKKIFIW
-611 RFLGGFYVVLIVI
+611 FYAVSILL

-630 LRYHSEENETKEVE
+630 LRYHFEENETKEVE
-644 ELKKRIEGIE
+644 ELKKRIE
-654 ELKKRI
+654 
-660 ENIETLQKPSL
+660 NIEALQHSSI
-671 WKKPI
+671 KK
-676 DKKTTII
+676 K
-683 SDTIN
+683 NYNR

>member
-1 MQEDT
+1 MQENQFD
-6 QLERLSSIISEFR
+6 RLFSIISEFR
-19 DDIIRIQN
+19 EDINQIQN
-27 FLESNNIEDTSPIF
+27 FLESNNIEDASPIF
-41 DDTTLLD
+41 DDTTLLGA
-48 EEINTFEQE
+48 EIDVFGQKQE
-57 QKSFITDFFKILSIS
+57 SFIIDFFRILSIS
-72 VLLGEYISIT
+72 VLLGEYISIAD
-82 NFFEK
+82 FFEK

-94 IKILPIYGEAL
+94 IKKLPIYGEAL
-105 SNRGGAQLGKI
+105 SNRGGTPLQKI
-116 SEQIVEVSSAITI
+116 SEQIVGIGYAITI
-129 AIERYKDFC
+129 TIECYKDFY

-148 KKDFVFE
+148 KKDFIFE
-155 RNNTLIEKQ
+155 INSTLIK
-164 NQKDLALE
+164 NQKDLPLIHK
-172 NEELILYFENILK
+172 ELISFFQNILK

-196 KESIVEILNIEF
+196 KESIIEILNVEF
-208 YFKQPSIPFFKE
+208 FFKQSPPPSFKD
-220 ISNIAFQKAIFLK
+220 IYNIAFQKANFLK
-233 YKWNQRQD
+233 YKWKQRQE
-241 VEVSYLEDGIH
+241 VEFSYLEDGKH

-273 LQYEFQSHWQRSIT
+273 SQYEYQSNWQRSIT

-295 IENLKDDPPKF
+295 IENLKDDTPKF

-320 DYKKGYQIA
+320 AYKKGYQIA
-329 DFLLEN
+329 DFLIKSRQNSE
-335 RKKLG
+335 
-340 KYNYNAYVE
+340 KYNYNTYVE

-371 GTIFSKYYETEEK
+371 ENIFSKYYETEEK
-384 LTPIT
+384 LTSIT
-389 HNYFLKYKLLNK
+389 RNYFLKYKLLNK

-414 KEFFINEYQEY
+414 KEIFINEYQGY
-425 LNKCKDILTSYKEYK
+425 LNKCKEILSSYKEHK

-456 ESLVNFEIESKIFPV
+456 ESLVNFEIESEIFPV

-497 NKLNSYLEFSLFFN
+497 NKLNSYLEFTLFFN
-511 NETKEIKNIKENIT
+511 NETN
-525 SFSDNQTKEINEIRE
+525 EINKIKE
-540 SVKETDKRSIETL
+540 SVKGTEKRSVETL

-595 LIFVSTKGFEK
+595 LIFVSTKGFKK

-611 RFLGGFYVVLIVI
+611 WFLVCFYVVLIVV
-624 LGGLFC
+624 LWVLFY

-644 ELKKRIEGIE
+644 ELKKKIEGIE

-660 ENIETLQKPSL
+660 ENIETLQKPSS
-671 WKKPI
+671 KKIEIPI
-676 DKKTTII
+676 NKTSIPDSI
-683 SDTIN
+683 H